1 MVKNKVAYVSL
12 IEVVQDIIRDHFNIV
27 CMLVVEDRVHI
38 LTLTLFS
45 REHNTSLMLH
55 LIGHKCIL
63 AKVLG

>member
-1 MVKNKVAYVSL
+1 
-12 IEVVQDIIRDHFNIV
+12 V

-38 LTLTLFS
+38 LTLTLLS